1 MTTFELLILMLLFSM
16 IAWAM
21 PMVRQANSSLF
32 FYFYTIAL
40 ADPIVILLTYFRV
53 LNSNEILT
61 FFATLNFVA
70 LKNLVVNKKLFYTSI
85 SVLTLFF
92 IFVLFT
98 TPNYFLYLII
108 VNKFFNL
115 IVFLL
120 YTLRFVAATS
130 NLNIFHLMLLFYEAT
145 LITKIIVMINYT
157 ETAFV
162 YFVVTSLFQVLIAI
176 WFTIFKEDNPKL
188 HLNLRNI

>member
-1 MTTFELLILMLLFSM
+1 MNQPQIVIIILFMSI

-21 PMVRQANSSLF
+21 PMIRQANSKLF

-40 ADPIVILLTYFRV
+40 ADPMVILLANFRV
-53 LNSNEILT
+53 LSSNEILALFT
-61 FFATLNFVA
+61 ILNFFS
-70 LKNLVVNKKLFYTSI
+70 LKYIVVNKKIFYALASLMILLYILLLFG
-85 SVLTLFF
+85 
-92 IFVLFT
+92 
-98 TPNYFLYLII
+98 PNIYFLHCIAI
-108 VNKFFNL
+108 SKFFNL

-130 NLNIFHLMLLFYEAT
+130 RVNIFHLILLFYEIT
-145 LITKIIVMINYT
+145 IITKIAILFKNSETTLIYFIVT
-157 ETAFV
+157 T
-162 YFVVTSLFQVLIAI
+162 LFQVLIAI

>member
-1 MTTFELLILMLLFSM
+1 M